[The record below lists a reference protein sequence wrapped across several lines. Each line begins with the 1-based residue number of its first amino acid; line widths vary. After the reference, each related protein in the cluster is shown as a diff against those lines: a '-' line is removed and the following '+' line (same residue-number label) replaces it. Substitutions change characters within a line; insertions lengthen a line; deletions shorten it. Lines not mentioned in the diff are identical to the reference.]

1 MRLLFTT
8 SLSVSQ
14 SSSSDNDLVFLQ
26 EIARDIKKLVE
37 HYPEGLYPVTVALAL
52 EFETEAST
60 TEQIEL
66 TLEGT
71 VIYIYIKM
79 FKEPYPVMPFTD
91 LQRERINAIWSGIG
105 HPENIIPT

>member
-8 SLSVSQ
+8 SLSASQ
-14 SSSSDNDLVFLQ
+14 PSPSDNDLAFLQ
-26 EIARDIKKLVE
+26 EIARGIKKLVE

-79 FKEPYPVMPFTD
+79 FKEPYPVMPYTD